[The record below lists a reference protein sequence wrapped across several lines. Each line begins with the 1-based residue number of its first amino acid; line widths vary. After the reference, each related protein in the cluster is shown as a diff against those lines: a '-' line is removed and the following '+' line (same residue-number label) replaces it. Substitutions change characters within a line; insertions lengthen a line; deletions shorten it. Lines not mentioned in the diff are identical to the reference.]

1 MVNFS
6 HLHKSLI
13 HRRKEI
19 SSKSCHLL
27 FHVVL
32 RPRLTLFFYCDAN
45 ETVKAFFS
53 ALGGFP
59 PRAEVFSLLVLFVLF
74 YFKCKRCHAAT
85 SGVLL
90 TRN

>member
-32 RPRLTLFFYCDAN
+32 RPRLTFFYCDAN
-45 ETVKAFFS
+45 ETVKALFS
-53 ALGGFP
+53 ALGGFLSFG
-59 PRAEVFSLLVLFVLF
+59 VIYFILFQM
-74 YFKCKRCHAAT
+74 
-85 SGVLL
+85 
-90 TRN
+90 